1 MRADG
6 SAITQVIE
14 NMHSGEKLMTNS
26 TPTRLLFRKKIT
38 AIYAD
43 GTAKMNLGIA
53 TVVRMLKGATNV
65 PIEVAAD
72 AAARKLL
79 AELARSA
86 GRTVERASAGFFLT
100 PPVVQPGVEQRAVP
114 VAPAVPAGPKP
125 RRTRGNGA
133 KRASKT
139 VRQYAALTT
148 TFFKGSIA
156 GQINSVFKTR
166 EITPQKVSD
175 YKQALADGACTL
187 GNVSLSKSRHTANPR
202 DRGPGDSGLTLGAAY
217 KRPH

>member
-1 MRADG
+1 
-6 SAITQVIE
+6 
-14 NMHSGEKLMTNS
+14 
-26 TPTRLLFRKKIT
+26 
-38 AIYAD
+38 
-43 GTAKMNLGIA
+43 MNLGIG

-79 AELARSA
+79 DELARSA
-86 GRTVERASAGFFLT
+86 GRTVERAAAGVFLT

-114 VAPAVPAGPKP
+114 GVPTAPVGPKP
-125 RRTRGNGA
+125 RRTRGNG
-133 KRASKT
+133 KVKSRV
-139 VRQYAALTT
+139 VRKYPTLSS

-166 EITPQKVSD
+166 EITPQKVRD

-187 GNVSLSKSRHTANPR
+187 GNVSLSKSLVAK
-202 DRGPGDSGLTLGAAY
+202 LQTLGIEVPATAD
-217 KRPH
+217 